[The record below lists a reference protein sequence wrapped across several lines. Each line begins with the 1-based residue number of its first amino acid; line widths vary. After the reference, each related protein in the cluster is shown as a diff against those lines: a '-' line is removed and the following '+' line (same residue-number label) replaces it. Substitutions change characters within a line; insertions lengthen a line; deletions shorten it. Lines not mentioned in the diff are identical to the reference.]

1 MKNKILNLIKSA
13 VWFVLCLLVGA
24 LIFEGIRSFANSNEP
39 AKELGTAVFTKNGH
53 DYLLVDTKH
62 GVCVIHA
69 ESCPCLKKKQR
80 MSLKKK
86 EKLTAYWDKK
96 ENCIGAYHP
105 LGFMTQTDAHYLFD
119 KVFTKEFVKEMTDR
133 GYDVR
138 TMKFEISPKLP
149 NYERFN
155 GLSKKYC
162 RKEKQRMKKQIVL
175 DEQDI
180 KEFHEDAEHLRWLYN
195 RMVCEYGESVNFD
208 YMHRFAKIFNKLKQ
222 LQRMKIR
229 LAKKI
234 MKHKCTFLDLE
245 EEYKKKGYNVKWL
258 LAWASYDK
266 RKMCR
271 NALPFDHRITK
282 AISLTSKK
290 K

>member
-13 VWFVLCLLVGA
+13 VWFVLCLFVGA

-39 AKELGTAVFTKNGH
+39 AKELGTTVFTKKGH

-69 ESCPCLKKKQR
+69 ESCPCHKKKQR
-80 MSLKKK
+80 M
-86 EKLTAYWDKK
+86 
-96 ENCIGAYHP
+96 
-105 LGFMTQTDAHYLFD
+105 
-119 KVFTKEFVKEMTDR
+119 KV
-133 GYDVR
+133 
-138 TMKFEISPKLP
+138 
-149 NYERFN
+149 
-155 GLSKKYC
+155 
-162 RKEKQRMKKQIVL
+162 
-175 DEQDI
+175 
-180 KEFHEDAEHLRWLYN
+180 
-195 RMVCEYGESVNFD
+195 
-208 YMHRFAKIFNKLKQ
+208 
-222 LQRMKIR
+222 R

-245 EEYKKKGYNVKWL
+245 EKYKKKGYNVKWL

-282 AISLTSKK
+282 AISLTRKK
-290 K
+290 